1 MNIKTQ
7 IIFVI
12 ASFLI
17 VSSCKDKMTKN
28 NEKPNIILIYA
39 DDLGKGLLSHEGQP
53 YISTPHIDRL
63 AAEGMRFT
71 NASGSMLCAPARA
84 ALISGLHDCHEDG
97 FEITNAKLYEN
108 ISTGKYKHEEIE
120 SMINS
125 VLSPIPE
132 DQVFLGQVAQEAGY
146 TTAQFGKLEWGFSAS
161 DMQMKRHGWD
171 HYLGYLDHVR
181 AHGFYPPFLF
191 ENGELVEIPGNTLI
205 NGGKS
210 IEMETEE
217 AYRER
222 WDMTGKKVYSQNL
235 FMEKVLGFIR
245 EKKDQPF
252 FLYFPTQLPH
262 GPVSIPAVH
271 PEIAKLEDLTQIEKE
286 YASMVKMLDDN
297 VGQILSELEK
307 NGMDENTMVI
317 FTSDNGHEIYYSMK
331 DRVLK
336 PYTNMQTRERFDN
349 LERKYYSELAGDVFD
364 GNNGRAGMKRSNLQG
379 GIEVPLIVR
388 WPGKIKPGSTSDL
401 LVTNYDFLPTLA
413 ELTGFANKTGS
424 DGISFL
430 STLLGTGEQKEHD
443 YIVHSSFEG
452 PTLITKDGWK
462 IRSYLRK
469 NIFELYYLPDDYK
482 EENDL
487 ASQNPEKL
495 EQLKKMMLEACD
507 GNFKNGLYGAGKG
520 QINVMKKDEMS
531 VKNE

>member
-7 IIFVI
+7 VILFI
-12 ASFLI
+12 ASLI
-17 VSSCKDKMTKN
+17 FATSCKEK
-28 NEKPNIILIYA
+28 EPSSSKPNIILIYA
-39 DDLGKGLLSHEGQP
+39 DDLGKGLLSHEGQQ
-53 YISTPHIDRL
+53 YINTPNIDRL

-84 ALISGLHDCHEDG
+84 ALITGLHDCHEDG
-97 FEITNAKLYEN
+97 FEITNAKLYEG
-108 ISTGKYKHEEIE
+108 ISTGKYQHEEIE

-125 VLSPIPE
+125 ALSPIPE
-132 DQVFLGQVAQEAGY
+132 DQVFLGQVAQDAGY

-161 DMQMKRHGWD
+161 HMQMKRHGWD

-191 ENGELVEIPGNTLI
+191 EDGELVEIPGNTLI

-222 WDMTGKKVYSQNL
+222 WDMNGKEVYSQNL
-235 FMEKVLGFIR
+235 FMEKVLSFIR

-297 VGQILSELEK
+297 VGQIMDELVK
-307 NGMDENTMVI
+307 NGIDENTLVI

-336 PYTNMQTRERFDN
+336 PYTNMQTGKRFDN
-349 LERKYYSELAGDVFD
+349 LENKYYSELAGDIFD

-388 WPGKIKPGSTSDL
+388 WPGKVKAGSTSDL

-413 ELTGFANKTGS
+413 ELTGFASKTGS

-430 STLLGTGEQKEHD
+430 STLLGTGEQKKHD

-452 PTLITKDGWK
+452 PTLITEDGWK

-469 NIFELYYLPDDYK
+469 NIFELYYLPEDYK

-487 ASQNPEKL
+487 SSQKPEKL
-495 EQLKKMMLEACD
+495 EELKNLMLEACD
-507 GNFKNGLYGAGKG
+507 GDFQNGLYGSGKT
-520 QINVMKKDEMS
+520 QINVIKKAAETA
-531 VKNE
+531 KH